1 LAIQSS
7 SRAPA
12 TLLVFDVLNL
22 DGRPTLDL
30 PYSARR
36 ELLAELELEGPNWK
50 TPRNFVGQTH
60 AVLTSTRERGLEGVV
75 VKRLDSTYKPGS
87 RNGSWVKHKH
97 RRREEFLIT
106 AWAPAQPSRP
116 ESFFLARRLADDSLE
131 SAGSVST
138 GLAGQARERLRADL
152 QAVELPHQRRRQRVR
167 PVEPAIIATVE
178 FHGRAGGPVR
188 DAVTRLA

>member
-1 LAIQSS
+1 LPSEAALLPAPDQRNQLALRRLGIVGEALEGGDRLVEHGERRPSVLEGE
-7 SRAPA
+7 ATGPA
-12 TLLVFDVLNL
+12 
-22 DGRPTLDL
+22 DGRSLIELGVGPAEQEAGVTRG
-30 PYSARR
+30 PER
-36 ELLAELELEGPNWK
+36 E
-50 TPRNFVGQTH
+50 H
-60 AVLTSTRERGLEGVV
+60 A
-75 VKRLDSTYKPGS
+75 
-87 RNGSWVKHKH
+87 
-97 RRREEFLIT
+97 
-106 AWAPAQPSRP
+106 A